1 MGKLGE
7 MKDEEERT
15 AEKRRGEYTD
25 LELNLGE
32 REDQVAC
39 HASALALAMID
50 EACWEAEMQA

>member
-1 MGKLGE
+1 
-7 MKDEEERT
+7 MKDKEERT
-15 AEKRRGEYTD
+15 AKKRRGEYTD

-32 REDQVAC
+32 REGQVAC